1 MNSQDALVSHII
13 SQTITSLSFLQSQGI
28 IGSST
33 ELDQVRNQLIARQHG
48 DGFAAGMAGMSIGA
62 VPGPSQQQTFGNPSG
77 SILTPSPQP
86 QPETSSFSLV
96 TTPAI
101 PGLPPRRPP
110 SISTQPEQRD
120 RAVALWNYDS
130 QAHGDLAFKK
140 DDVIIVDE
148 EGQFRCLRKSC
159 HAWTGW
165 LISRL

>member
-28 IGSST
+28 IGSSA

-48 DGFAAGMAGMSIGA
+48 GGLAAGMAGMAIGA
-62 VPGPSQQQTFGNPSG
+62 VPGPSQQQTFAYPSG
-77 SILTPSPQP
+77 SNSATSPR
-86 QPETSSFSLV
+86 PEASTVSLATV
-96 TTPAI
+96 PPM
-101 PGLPPRRPP
+101 PGLPPRRAP

-148 EGQFRCLRKSC
+148 EGRSGLGGRFD
-159 HAWTGW
+159 G
-165 LISRL
+165 

>member
-1 MNSQDALVSHII
+1 MNPQDALVSHIL

-48 DGFAAGMAGMSIGA
+48 GGLAVGMAGMSIGT
-62 VPGPSQQQTFGNPSG
+62 VPGPSQQQTFGHSSG
-77 SILTPSPQP
+77 SISTPLSQP
-86 QPETSSFSLV
+86 QPEASSFSLV
-96 TTPAI
+96 TTPSM
-101 PGLPPRRPP
+101 PGLPPRRAP

-140 DDVIIVDE
+140 DDIIIVDE
-148 EGQFRCLRKSC
+148 EGQFQ
-159 HAWTGW
+159 G
-165 LISRL
+165 